1 MTTEVTTEKTVRAE
15 AADAKHGMTL
25 DELAAFVQEAMR
37 AEIPGTTVVKA
48 VATWRSSIK
57 RAEVKG

>member
-1 MTTEVTTEKTVRAE
+1 MTTEKTVKAE

-37 AEIPGTTVVKA
+37 AEIPGTTVVRA
-48 VATWRSSIK
+48 TATWRASIR